1 MNSRQSGPVS
11 RPAPENL
18 DTNMSRSEEHTS
30 ELQSPCNI
38 VCRLLLEKKNGRPG
52 MSAVHTFLSLSG
64 HEDDPAPTL
73 QYAKVSKPDHIS
85 QGTNDDPDSPLHMI
99 EADELLTP

>member
-38 VCRLLLEKKNGRPG
+38 VCRLLLEKKNGFFASGFARWRSVVWPRERQRFELAGAGLCPVAECHVRPYPQG
-52 MSAVHTFLSLSG
+52 VALSAA
-64 HEDDPAPTL
+64 PAVRCRSAL
-73 QYAKVSKPDHIS
+73 D
-85 QGTNDDPDSPLHMI
+85 
-99 EADELLTP
+99 